1 MRAVFDSRASVE
13 STAKDEREGLMKK
26 ALAVSLMALLCLSA
40 AAYAHSRAHEG
51 KITSIDLD
59 QKTIAVQGEHD
70 RNWTIFWTETTKVE
84 GAKIEDLKVG
94 DSIHFDY
101 QEKDGK
107 MWATEIRR
115 THKAKM

>member
-1 MRAVFDSRASVE
+1 
-13 STAKDEREGLMKK
+13 MKK
-26 ALAVSLMALLCLSA
+26 ALAVSLMALLCVCA
-40 AAYAHSRAHEG
+40 AAYAHGRTHEG

-70 RNWTIFWTETTKVE
+70 RNWRISWTETTKVK
-84 GAKIEDLKVG
+84 GTKIEDLKVG

-101 QEKDGK
+101 TEKDGK